1 MSRWFENIEQN
12 EYTRRMADLGEQLNA
27 MDFQPGLDAMQAE
40 LAYYSGLDV
49 PTANPYL
56 RFLLGKKVGQLRAAI
71 ASKEHDL
78 SARGAKAI
86 EGCAED
92 ARANWAQTMG
102 LGGTPNISGGDWAIN
117 RPTQVDRSPA
127 GVGMTGPLGTWGDW
141 PGANTGGVYSSPDK
155 FRISGRV
162 NDVSRWNIPD
172 KYTATASEA
181 PGGYMGSDYIPS
193 AWIGRYI
200 AGDTLRPM
208 SAQESPGGM
217 KLATLQ
223 EMQGVL
229 QEGGLGKINS
239 IESYMNVAQNFPTHW
254 EDYLQTSLENIPKY
268 RGAQTKWYSPIQK

>member
-40 LAYYSGLDV
+40 LARYSALDV
-49 PTANPYL
+49 PEGNDYL
-56 RFLLGKKVGQLRAAI
+56 RFLLGKKIGELRAAI
-71 ASKEHDL
+71 AAKKHGR

-92 ARANWAQTMG
+92 ARANWALKTGMLGFGEAGSLKDSTPIYDAFTGQT
-102 LGGTPNISGGDWAIN
+102 
-117 RPTQVDRSPA
+117 A
-127 GVGMTGPLGTWGDW
+127 GYKQNLADT
-141 PGANTGGVYSSPDK
+141 
-155 FRISGRV
+155 FRIPGRV
-162 NDVSRWNIPD
+162 NDVSQWWMPD

-181 PGGYMGSDYIPS
+181 PGGYMGSDYSPS

-200 AGDTLRPM
+200 AGDTLRPI
-208 SAQESPGGM
+208 SAQESLGGM
-217 KLATLQ
+217 KMATLQ

-229 QEGGLGKINS
+229 QEGGPGKINS

-268 RGAQTKWYSPIQK
+268 RGAQTKWYSPIQR

>member
-12 EYTRRMADLGEQLNA
+12 EYTRRMADLGEKLNA
-27 MDFQPGLDAMQAE
+27 MDFQPGLDAMKAE

-56 RFLLGKKVGQLRAAI
+56 RSLLGKKIGELQAAI

-92 ARANWAQTMG
+92 ARANWALKTGM
-102 LGGTPNISGGDWAIN
+102 LGFGEAGSFTGSTPVYDSGPTSSRSTGD
-117 RPTQVDRSPA
+117 PA
-127 GVGMTGPLGTWGDW
+127 GYKQNLADT
-141 PGANTGGVYSSPDK
+141 
-155 FRISGRV
+155 FRIPGRV
-162 NDVSRWNIPD
+162 NDVSQWWMPD

-208 SAQESPGGM
+208 SAQESLGGM

-254 EDYLQTSLENIPKY
+254 EDYLQTALENIPKY
-268 RGAQTKWYSPIQK
+268 RGAQTKWYSPIQR

>member
-1 MSRWFENIEQN
+1 VSRWFENIEQN

-27 MDFQPGLDAMQAE
+27 MSFHPDLDAMQAE

-71 ASKEHDL
+71 ASKEHDR

-92 ARANWAQTMG
+92 ARANWELTTGM
-102 LGGTPNISGGDWAIN
+102 LGFGEAGSLNASTPVYDPHSGK
-117 RPTQVDRSPA
+117 TA
-127 GVGMTGPLGTWGDW
+127 GYKQNLADT
-141 PGANTGGVYSSPDK
+141 
-155 FRISGRV
+155 FRVPGRV
-162 NDVSRWNIPD
+162 NDVSQWWKPD
-172 KYTATASEA
+172 RYVATDSEA